1 MKRIK
6 MLLAD
11 DREVLQD
18 YAIADVPTVR
28 KMCPIAGLSLRKGGR
43 VREEAHGTHA
53 DNQTIP
59 HIIPPH

>member
-11 DREVLQD
+11 DREVLED

-28 KMCPIAGLSLRKGGR
+28 KMCPIAGLSLRKGRR
-43 VREEAHGTHA
+43 VRGRMVRY
-53 DNQTIP
+53 P
-59 HIIPPH
+59 R